1 MWGDLDVIRT
11 SLGRTGAVSSA
22 RIRLTSPAQFSSF
35 KASVEADKQ
44 LGMKAMREGD
54 YLRKQSQAV
63 SGMLVGMGTGIAILF
78 SLAAM
83 LGATIT
89 MNGAVAN
96 RTREVGTLRA
106 LGFSKLSIWIAF
118 LFEALVLSLIGG
130 AVGLVLVQAVTLF
143 EFPVM
148 NFQTFSQ
155 IILTFVATPSVVVSS
170 LIFSLFMGLIGG
182 MIPAIR
188 AARVTPIEAM
198 RG

>member
-22 RIRLTSPAQFSSF
+22 RIKLTSPAQFSSF